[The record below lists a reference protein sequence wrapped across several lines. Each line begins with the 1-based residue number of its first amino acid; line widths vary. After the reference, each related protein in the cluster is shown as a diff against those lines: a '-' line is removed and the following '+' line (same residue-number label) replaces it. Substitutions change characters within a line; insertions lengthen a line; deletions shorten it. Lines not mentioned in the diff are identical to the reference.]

1 MSLNFIE
8 TRRSIKEVV
17 NERLSNFAEISV
29 VPEGTDC
36 VYIVVGAQWEKA
48 GACCFG
54 PEALTEL
61 INHLTQIREVLN
73 ETYVE

>member
-36 VYIVVGAQWEKA
+36 VYIVVGAQWEKS
-48 GACCFG
+48 GSCCFAS
-54 PEALTEL
+54 ESLIEL
-61 INHLTQIREVLN
+61 INHLTQIRDVLT
-73 ETYVE
+73 ESYVE